1 MHRLFVRFILLLKI
15 PPHHHGTH
23 ASSFENNAFAV
34 VVHASFARLHFE
46 LFAIDNAIQSASVRR

>member
-23 ASSFENNAFAV
+23 ALLFNHSPFAV
-34 VVHASFARLHFE
+34 VVAVSFARLHFE
-46 LFAIDNAIQSASVRR
+46 LFAIDNAIQSAIVRI